1 MAALRSPL
9 NDNGPE
15 FSVEF
20 DVQQLQWEKQTWD
33 APEQITL
40 SDLHGNAGIAKCVRC
55 FEETEGVCHLVS
67 FGVDLASAPL
77 KKWIKLC
84 QSFVKFEKVL
94 NLILKVD
101 SDATPT
107 SGDDNTNPRSNKEA
121 MMQAHEQES
130 GFQEET
136 RSNNFNPVLHKW
148 IQHCSELEALHHL
161 ACPNP
166 GQTYKNPHL
175 EQLYKLTILTD
186 PVLQPNAA
194 KFCFA
199 GQPVG
204 LPEHI
209 TTITNLI
216 QFCHKFVHN
225 SMHFKS
231 PLPLTENETLP
242 E

>member
-84 QSFVKFEKVL
+84 QSFVKFEEVL
-94 NLILKVD
+94 DLILKFD
-101 SDATPT
+101 SDVATT
-107 SGDDNTNPRSNKEA
+107 SSDDNTNPRSNKEA

-130 GFQEET
+130 GF
-136 RSNNFNPVLHKW
+136 
-148 IQHCSELEALHHL
+148 
-161 ACPNP
+161 
-166 GQTYKNPHL
+166 
-175 EQLYKLTILTD
+175 
-186 PVLQPNAA
+186 
-194 KFCFA
+194 
-199 GQPVG
+199 
-204 LPEHI
+204 
-209 TTITNLI
+209 
-216 QFCHKFVHN
+216 
-225 SMHFKS
+225 
-231 PLPLTENETLP
+231 
-242 E
+242 

>member
-1 MAALRSPL
+1 M
-9 NDNGPE
+9 
-15 FSVEF
+15 
-20 DVQQLQWEKQTWD
+20 
-33 APEQITL
+33 
-40 SDLHGNAGIAKCVRC
+40 
-55 FEETEGVCHLVS
+55 
-67 FGVDLASAPL
+67 
-77 KKWIKLC
+77 
-84 QSFVKFEKVL
+84 
-94 NLILKVD
+94 
-101 SDATPT
+101 
-107 SGDDNTNPRSNKEA
+107 
-121 MMQAHEQES
+121 
-130 GFQEET
+130 
-136 RSNNFNPVLHKW
+136 LHKW

-242 E
+242 EWFELLAKKVIKNSLLEKHLMRPLFEAASSNDEVQVNGISSVQTAATSESKLSPVAEEDAWLIVRLPG